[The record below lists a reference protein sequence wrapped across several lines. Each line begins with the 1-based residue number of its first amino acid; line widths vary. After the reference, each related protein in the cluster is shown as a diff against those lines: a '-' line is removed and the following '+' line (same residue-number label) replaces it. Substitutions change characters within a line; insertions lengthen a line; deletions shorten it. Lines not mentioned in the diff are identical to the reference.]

1 MEYRSLKIN
10 EPTNLL
16 KARTLVAL
24 AILASLLSVAKF
36 NHCADTG
43 WATPDQ
49 YVHACYSDLP
59 ALFEARGL
67 STQQWPFASDDNSVE
82 YPVLTA
88 MVMYATSFAANSP
101 VSYFNINIFFLI
113 LLFIATAIV
122 VRKIRPEFAYL
133 VPIAPAMVASLFIN
147 WDLWAIATMMLA
159 IYWFDQKQYL
169 SSAVLLGVS
178 ISTKFLPIF
187 LLIPIVFIF
196 WRENKIKEAIK
207 YAAVTFGIWCAI
219 NLPFALTTPT
229 GWWRFYKLNLER
241 GPDWGSFWLAL
252 QQLGINSTNLNY
264 LSILL
269 LLIAL
274 TTVAILLFEIKYTPS
289 LASVAF
295 FVLASVMLAS
305 KVYSPQYVLWLTPLA
320 VIALT
325 NKKDLHAF
333 WVWQATEV
341 IYHIA
346 IWQHIAL
353 VTDAKFG
360 LGPTPYAVLTLL
372 RIAGTIYLMAV
383 LARRALQARN
393 THSRLLDLLFE
404 GSKAYP

>member
-1 MEYRSLKIN
+1 MKV
-10 EPTNLL
+10 
-16 KARTLVAL
+16 KALVAL
-24 AILASLLSVAKF
+24 AILAALLSVAKF
-36 NHCADTG
+36 SHCANTG

-67 STQQWPFASDDNSVE
+67 STNQWPFASDDNSVE
-82 YPVLTA
+82 YPVITA
-88 MVMYATSFAANSP
+88 MVMYITSFAANSP

-113 LLFIATAIV
+113 LLFIAIV
-122 VRKIRPEFAYL
+122 ILVRKIRPEFAYL
-133 VPIAPAMVASLFIN
+133 VPIAPAMIASLFIN

-159 IYWFDQKQYL
+159 IYWFDRKQLTY
-169 SSAVLLGVS
+169 SALLMGVS
-178 ISTKFLPIF
+178 ISTKFLPVF

-196 WRENKIKEAIK
+196 WRENKVKEAIK
-207 YAAVTFGIWCAI
+207 YIAISFGIWLAI
-219 NLPFALTTPT
+219 NLPFAVTTPT

-252 QQLGINSTNLNY
+252 QQLGINLNNLNY

-274 TTVAILLFEIKYTPS
+274 TTIAILLFEIKYTPS
-289 LASVAF
+289 LASVSF

-333 WVWQATEV
+333 WVWQATEL

-346 IWQHIAL
+346 IWQHLAQ

-360 LGPTPYAVLTLL
+360 LGPIPFAILTLV
-372 RIAGTIYLMAV
+372 RIGGTIYLMAV

-393 THSRLLDLLFE
+393 THSKLLDLLFE

>member
-1 MEYRSLKIN
+1 MKVRV
-10 EPTNLL
+10 
-16 KARTLVAL
+16 LVAL
-24 AILASLLSVAKF
+24 AILAALLSVAKF
-36 NHCADTG
+36 SHCANTG

-67 STQQWPFASDDNSVE
+67 STNEWPFASDDNSVE

-113 LLFIATAIV
+113 LLFIATVIL

-133 VPIAPAMVASLFIN
+133 VPIAPAMIASLFIN
-147 WDLWAIATMMLA
+147 WDLWAIASMMLA
-159 IYWFDQKQYL
+159 IYWFDRKQYL
-169 SSAVLLGVS
+169 PSAVLLGVS
-178 ISTKFLPIF
+178 IATKFLPIF

-196 WRENKIKEAIK
+196 WREAKMKDAIK
-207 YAAVTFGIWCAI
+207 YVAITFGTWCAI
-219 NLPFALTTPT
+219 NLPFAVTTPT
-229 GWWRFYKLNLER
+229 GWWRFYKLNLDR

-252 QQLGINSTNLNY
+252 QQLGLNLTNLNY

-274 TTVAILLFEIKYTPS
+274 TAIAILLFEIKYTPT
-289 LASVAF
+289 LTSVAF
-295 FVLASVMLAS
+295 FVIASVMLAS

-325 NKKDLHAF
+325 NTKDLHAF
-333 WVWQATEV
+333 WVWQTTET

-346 IWQHIAL
+346 IWQHLAQ

-360 LGPTPYAVLTLL
+360 LGPTPFAILTLL

-393 THSRLLDLLFE
+393 THSKLLDLLFE

>member
-1 MEYRSLKIN
+1 MKVRV
-10 EPTNLL
+10 
-16 KARTLVAL
+16 LVAL
-24 AILASLLSVAKF
+24 AILAALLSVAKF
-36 NHCADTG
+36 SHCANTG

-67 STQQWPFASDDNSVE
+67 STNEWPFASDDNSVE

-113 LLFIATAIV
+113 LLFIATVIL

-133 VPIAPAMVASLFIN
+133 VPIAPAMIASLFIN
-147 WDLWAIATMMLA
+147 WDLWAIASMMLA
-159 IYWFDQKQYL
+159 IYWFDRKQYL
-169 SSAVLLGVS
+169 PSAVLLGVS
-178 ISTKFLPIF
+178 IATKFLPIF

-196 WRENKIKEAIK
+196 WREAKMKDAIK
-207 YAAVTFGIWCAI
+207 YVAITFGTWCAI
-219 NLPFALTTPT
+219 NLPFAVTTPT
-229 GWWRFYKLNLER
+229 GWWRFYKLNLDR

-252 QQLGINSTNLNY
+252 QQLGLNLTNLNY

-274 TTVAILLFEIKYTPS
+274 TAIAILLFEIKYTPT
-289 LASVAF
+289 LTSVAF
-295 FVLASVMLAS
+295 FVIASVMLAS

-325 NKKDLHAF
+325 NTKDLHAF
-333 WVWQATEV
+333 WVWQTTET

-346 IWQHIAL
+346 IWQHLAQ

-360 LGPTPYAVLTLL
+360 LGPTPFAILTLL

-393 THSRLLDLLFE
+393 AHSKLLDLLFE

>member
-1 MEYRSLKIN
+1 MSQS
-10 EPTNLL
+10 NLL
-16 KARTLVAL
+16 KTRILVVL
-24 AILASLLSVAKF
+24 AILAALLSVAKF
-36 NHCADTG
+36 SHCANTG

-67 STQQWPFASDDNSVE
+67 STNEWPFASDDNSVE
-82 YPVLTA
+82 YPVVTA

-113 LLFIATAIV
+113 LLFIATVLV

-133 VPIAPAMVASLFIN
+133 VPVAPAMIASLFIN
-147 WDLWAIATMMLA
+147 WDLWAIASMMIA
-159 IYWFDQKQYL
+159 IYWFDRKQYL
-169 SSAVLLGVS
+169 PSAVLLGIS

-196 WRENKIKEAIK
+196 WRDAKMKEAIK
-207 YAAVTFGIWCAI
+207 YLAITFGIWLAI

-229 GWWRFYKLNLER
+229 GWWRFYKLNLDR

-252 QQLGINSTNLNY
+252 QQLGINLTNLNY
-264 LSILL
+264 LSVLL

-274 TTVAILLFEIKYTPS
+274 TTIAILLFELKYTPS

-295 FVLASVMLAS
+295 FVIASVMLAS

-325 NKKDLHAF
+325 NTKDLHAF
-333 WVWQATEV
+333 WLWQTTEI

-346 IWQHIAL
+346 IWQHLAQ

-360 LGPTPYAVLTLL
+360 LGPTPFAILTLL

-393 THSRLLDLLFE
+393 THGKLLDLLFE

>member
-1 MEYRSLKIN
+1 LIKLRALI
-10 EPTNLL
+10 
-16 KARTLVAL
+16 VL
-24 AILASLLSVAKF
+24 AILASLLSFAKF
-36 NHCADTG
+36 NQCANSG

-49 YVHACYSDLP
+49 YIHACYSDLP
-59 ALFEARGL
+59 ALFASRGL
-67 STQQWPFASDDNSVE
+67 DKNEWPYASDDNSVE
-82 YPVLTA
+82 YPVVTA
-88 MVMYATSFAANSP
+88 MVMYITSFGANSP
-101 VSYFNINIFFLI
+101 ATYFNINIFFLI
-113 LLFIATAIV
+113 LLFIATVIL

-133 VPIAPAMVASLFIN
+133 VPVAPAMIASLFIN

-159 IYWFDQKQYL
+159 IYWFDRKQYL
-169 SSAVLLGVS
+169 FSALVMALS

-187 LLIPIVFIF
+187 LLFPIAFIL
-196 WRENKIKEAIK
+196 WRDNKLKDLAK
-207 YAAVTFGIWCAI
+207 YVVVVAVTWLAI

-241 GPDWGSFWLAL
+241 GADWGSIWLAL
-252 QQLGINSTNLNY
+252 QELGINFTNLNY

-274 TTVAILLFEIKYTPS
+274 TTVAIVLFELKYTPS
-289 LASVAF
+289 LAAVAF
-295 FVLASVMLAS
+295 IVLAAVMVAS

-333 WVWQATEV
+333 WIWQATEV
-341 IYHIA
+341 MYHVA
-346 IWQHIAL
+346 IWQHLAT
-353 VTDAKFG
+353 VTGAKYG
-360 LGPTPYAVLTLL
+360 LAATPFAVLTLV

-404 GSKAYP
+404 AGKPYP

>member
-1 MEYRSLKIN
+1 MKV
-10 EPTNLL
+10 
-16 KARTLVAL
+16 RTLVILAL
-24 AILASLLSVAKF
+24 FASLLSFAKF
-36 NHCADTG
+36 SHCENTG

-49 YVHACYSDLP
+49 YIHACYSDIP
-59 ALFEARGL
+59 ALFGTRGL
-67 STQQWPFASDDNSVE
+67 DKNDWPFTSDDNSVE
-82 YPVLTA
+82 YPVVTA
-88 MVMYATSFAANSP
+88 MVMYATSFVVNSP
-101 VSYFNINIFFLI
+101 ASYFNVNIFFLI
-113 LLFIATAIV
+113 LLLIATVVV

-133 VPIAPAMVASLFIN
+133 VPVAPAMIASLYIN

-159 IYWFDQKQYL
+159 IYWFDRKKYL
-169 SSAVLLGVS
+169 HSALIMGLS
-178 ISTKFLPIF
+178 ISTKFLPVF
-187 LLIPIVFIF
+187 LLIPIAFIL
-196 WRENKIKEAIK
+196 WRDDKLKELIK
-207 YAAVTFGIWCAI
+207 YVGVVAATWIAL
-219 NLPFALTTPT
+219 NLPFALTTPI

-241 GPDWGSFWLAL
+241 GADWGSLWLAL
-252 QQLGINSTNLNY
+252 QQLGISLTNLNY

-274 TTVAILLFEIKYTPS
+274 TSVAIVLFELKYTPT

-295 FVLASVMLAS
+295 IVLASVMVAS

-320 VIALT
+320 AIALT

-333 WVWQATEV
+333 WLWQATE
-341 IYHIA
+341 IMYHVA
-346 IWQHIAL
+346 IWQHIAS

-360 LGPTPYAVLTLL
+360 LGPTPYAILTLV

-404 GSKAYP
+404 AGKPYP

>member
-1 MEYRSLKIN
+1 MSQSN
-10 EPTNLL
+10 AL
-16 KARTLVAL
+16 KARVLVAL
-24 AILASLLSVAKF
+24 AILAALLSVAKF
-36 NHCADTG
+36 NHCANIG

-59 ALFEARGL
+59 ALFGARGL
-67 STQQWPFASDDNSVE
+67 STNEWSFASDDNSVE
-82 YPVLTA
+82 YPVITA
-88 MVMYATSFAANSP
+88 MVMYITSFAANSP
-101 VSYFNINIFFLI
+101 VSYFNVNIFFLI
-113 LLFIATAIV
+113 LLFIATVLI

-133 VPIAPAMVASLFIN
+133 VIVAPAMIASLFIN

-159 IYWFDQKQYL
+159 IYWFDRKKFTY
-169 SSAVLLGVS
+169 SALLMGLS
-178 ISTKFLPIF
+178 ISTKFLPVF

-207 YAAVTFGIWCAI
+207 YIAIAFGTWLAI
-219 NLPFALTTPT
+219 NLPFAVTTPT

-252 QQLGINSTNLNY
+252 QQLGINLANLNY
-264 LSILL
+264 LSVLL

-274 TTVAILLFEIKYTPS
+274 TTIAILLFELKYTPS

-333 WVWQATEV
+333 WVWQATEL

-346 IWQHIAL
+346 IWQHLAQ

-360 LGPTPYAVLTLL
+360 LGPTPFAILTLV
-372 RIAGTIYLMAV
+372 RIGGTIYLMAV
-383 LARRALQARN
+383 LARRALKSRN
-393 THSRLLDLLFE
+393 THSKLLDLLFE

>member
-1 MEYRSLKIN
+1 MKV
-10 EPTNLL
+10 
-16 KARTLVAL
+16 RTFVAL

-36 NHCADTG
+36 SHCANTG

-67 STQQWPFASDDNSVE
+67 STNQWPFASDDNSVE
-82 YPVLTA
+82 YPVITA
-88 MVMYATSFAANSP
+88 MVMYVTSFAANSP

-113 LLFIATAIV
+113 LLFIATVLI

-133 VPIAPAMVASLFIN
+133 VPVAPAMIASLFIN

-159 IYWFDQKQYL
+159 IYWFDRKQFTY
-169 SSAVLLGVS
+169 SALLMGLS

-196 WRENKIKEAIK
+196 WRENKIKEAVK
-207 YAAVTFGIWCAI
+207 YIAIAFGTWLAI
-219 NLPFALTTPT
+219 NLPFAVTTPT
-229 GWWRFYKLNLER
+229 GWWHFYKLNLER

-252 QQLGINSTNLNY
+252 QQLGINLTNLNY

-274 TTVAILLFEIKYTPS
+274 TTIAILLFEIKYTPT
-289 LASVAF
+289 LASVSF

-333 WVWQATEV
+333 WVWQATEL

-346 IWQHIAL
+346 IWQHLAQ

-360 LGPTPYAVLTLL
+360 LGPTPFAILTLV
-372 RIAGTIYLMAV
+372 RIGGTIYLMAV

-393 THSRLLDLLFE
+393 THSRMLDLLFE

>member
-1 MEYRSLKIN
+1 MSHSNALKGRALI
-10 EPTNLL
+10 
-16 KARTLVAL
+16 AL
-24 AILASLLSVAKF
+24 AILASLLSFAKF
-36 NHCADTG
+36 SHCENTG

-49 YVHACYSDLP
+49 YIHACYSDLP
-59 ALFEARGL
+59 SLYEARGL
-67 STQQWPFASDDNSVE
+67 SSNQWPYASADNSVE
-82 YPVLTA
+82 YPVLTGA
-88 MVMYATSFAANSP
+88 VMYLTSFAANSP
-101 VSYFNINIFFLI
+101 ASYFNINTFFLI
-113 LLFIATAIV
+113 LLFIATAAV
-122 VRKIRPEFAYL
+122 VRRIRPEFAYL
-133 VPIAPAMVASLFIN
+133 VPVAPAMIASLFIN

-159 IYWFDQKQYL
+159 IYWFDRKQFNY
-169 SSAVLLGVS
+169 SALLLGVS

-187 LLIPIVFIF
+187 LLIPIVFIL
-196 WRENKIKEAIK
+196 WREDKVKEAIK
-207 YAAVTFGIWCAI
+207 YIATTFAVWLLI
-219 NLPFALTTPT
+219 NAPFALTTPT

-241 GPDWGSFWLAL
+241 GPDWGSIWLAL
-252 QQLGINSTNLNY
+252 QQLGINFANLNY

-274 TTVAILLFEIKYTPS
+274 TTIAILLFELRYTPT
-289 LASVAF
+289 LAAVAF

-341 IYHIA
+341 MYHIA
-346 IWQHIAL
+346 IWQHIAQ

-360 LGPTPYAVLTLL
+360 LGPTPYAILTLV
-372 RIAGTIYLMAV
+372 RIGGTIYLMAI

-393 THSRLLDLLFE
+393 THSKLFDLLFE

>member
-1 MEYRSLKIN
+1 MIEMK
-10 EPTNLL
+10 TA
-16 KARTLVAL
+16 KVRTLVLL

-36 NHCADTG
+36 SHCSDTG

-67 STQQWPFASDDNSVE
+67 STQQWPFTSDDNSVE
-82 YPVLTA
+82 YPVITA
-88 MVMYATSFAANSP
+88 MVMYVTSFAANSP
-101 VSYFNINIFFLI
+101 VSYFNVNVFFLI
-113 LLFIATAIV
+113 LLFIATV
-122 VRKIRPEFAYL
+122 VLVRKIRPEFAYL
-133 VPIAPAMVASLFIN
+133 VPVAPAMIASLFIN
-147 WDLWAIATMMLA
+147 WDLWAIATMLLA
-159 IYWFDQKQYL
+159 IYWFDRKQYL
-169 SSAVLLGVS
+169 GSAALMGLS
-178 ISTKFLPIF
+178 ISTKFLPVF
-187 LLIPIVFIF
+187 LLIPIAFIL
-196 WRENKIKEAIK
+196 WRENKVKELLK
-207 YAAVTFGIWCAI
+207 FVAVTLGTWLAI

-241 GPDWGSFWLAL
+241 GPDWGSIWLAL
-252 QQLGINSTNLNY
+252 QQLGINFTNLNY

-274 TTVAILLFEIKYTPS
+274 TTIAVLLFELKHTPT

-333 WVWQATEV
+333 WVWQATEMM
-341 IYHIA
+341 YHLA
-346 IWQHIAL
+346 IWQHLAQ

-360 LGPTPYAVLTLL
+360 LGPTPFAILTLV
-372 RIAGTIYLMAV
+372 RIGGTIYLMAV
-383 LARRALQARN
+383 LARRALMARN
-393 THSRLLDLLFE
+393 THSKLLDLLFE

>member
-1 MEYRSLKIN
+1 MKVRV
-10 EPTNLL
+10 
-16 KARTLVAL
+16 LVAL
-24 AILASLLSVAKF
+24 AILAALLSVAKF
-36 NHCADTG
+36 NHCANTG

-59 ALFEARGL
+59 ALFQARGL
-67 STQQWPFASDDNSVE
+67 STNEWPFASDDNSVE

-101 VSYFNINIFFLI
+101 VSYFNINIFFLT
-113 LLFIATAIV
+113 LLFIATV
-122 VRKIRPEFAYL
+122 LLVRKMRPEFAYL
-133 VPIAPAMVASLFIN
+133 VPIAPAMIASLFIN
-147 WDLWAIATMMLA
+147 WDLWAIASMMLA
-159 IYWFDQKQYL
+159 IYWFDRKQYL
-169 SSAVLLGVS
+169 PSAVLLGIS
-178 ISTKFLPIF
+178 IGTKFLPIF
-187 LLIPIVFIF
+187 LLIPIVFIL
-196 WRENKIKEAIK
+196 WREAKVREVIK
-207 YAAVTFGIWCAI
+207 YVAITFGTWCAI
-219 NLPFALTTPT
+219 NLPFAVTTPT
-229 GWWRFYKLNLER
+229 GWWRFYRLNLDR

-252 QQLGINSTNLNY
+252 QQLGINLTNLNY

-274 TTVAILLFEIKYTPS
+274 TAIAILLFEIKYTPT

-295 FVLASVMLAS
+295 FVIASVMLAS

-325 NKKDLHAF
+325 NTKDLHAF
-333 WVWQATEV
+333 WLWQTTEM

-346 IWQHIAL
+346 IWQHLAQ

-360 LGPTPYAVLTLL
+360 LGPTPFAILTLL

-393 THSRLLDLLFE
+393 THSKLLDLLFE